1 MALVEPRLI
10 DSLVRP
16 TYPLPS
22 TVKAIN
28 SLDREMESIL
38 RNTALSDDDKVRQ
51 YQRIMERYLTFH
63 DQYQNAQIP
72 VAPSP
77 AATPPTAA
85 PAKSNRL
92 EDEAILDS
100 VPPTLRRKAS
110 LLLHR
115 VKQSDSLG
123 WNSPWMEKPSLTVT

>member
-1 MALVEPRLI
+1 MEHAKKMALVEPRLI

-72 VAPSP
+72 VAPSA
-77 AATPPTAA
+77 AATPRPLHQLSR
-85 PAKSNRL
+85 PVSRMRL
-92 EDEAILDS
+92 F
-100 VPPTLRRKAS
+100 
-110 LLLHR
+110 
-115 VKQSDSLG
+115 
-123 WNSPWMEKPSLTVT
+123 